1 VYKVKRLL
9 FFLFITFL
17 PLLATASVVMKLE
30 IKGNIGPATNIH
42 LKEGIETAT
51 AQNADMMLIVLDTP
65 GGLSSAMREMIQQIT
80 NSAFP
85 IITYVSPKGAH
96 AASAG
101 TYLLYASH
109 IAAMAPGTN
118 LGAATPVNIMPTPK
132 MADTNTTA
140 STVLEKKVIN
150 DAIAYIKSLA
160 ELNERNIS
168 WAIEAVKEAKSIS
181 AKDALEYGVI
191 DVIAEDISG
200 LMRKLDGKEITV
212 ADKNITL
219 KTKDVTIMNYEAD
232 WKIKFLSIITDP
244 NIAYIFLIIAIYGI
258 FFELMNPGAMFPGV
272 IGLISGVIALY
283 ALNMIPFSYA
293 GLLLIILGIAFMI
306 AEVFVTGFGILGIG
320 GVIAFAFGSLLL
332 FDADTLGSGVSI
344 PLVIA
349 FSLVSLVFFIFVLQ
363 FIIKSRTIKV
373 VTGVD
378 EMIGS
383 TAEVI
388 ESTEKGY
395 RVRCHGEIWY
405 AESDSILEIDQKVRV
420 ESLSGLVLHV
430 NPIKE

>member
-1 VYKVKRLL
+1 MKRK
-9 FFLFITFL
+9 LFILLLTLL
-17 PLLATASVVMKLE
+17 PLLATASTIVQLE
-30 IKGNIGPATNIH
+30 IKGAIGPASHIY
-42 LKEGIETAT
+42 LKKGFESALS
-51 AQNADMMLIVLDTP
+51 QNADMMLIVLDTP
-65 GGLSSAMREMIQQIT
+65 GGLSSSMRNMIQQIT

-85 IITYVSPKGAH
+85 VITYVSPKGAH

-118 LGAATPVNIMPTPK
+118 LGAATPVNIMPTPMMK
-132 MADTNTTA
+132 DANR
-140 STVLEKKVIN
+140 SSPSVLEKKVIN

-160 ELNERNIS
+160 ELNDRNIS
-168 WAIEAVKEAKSIS
+168 WAIDAVKDAKSLS
-181 AKDALEYGVI
+181 ARDALKFGVI
-191 DVIAEDISG
+191 DLIAEDTHELLS
-200 LMRKLDGKEITV
+200 KLDGKEV
-212 ADKNITL
+212 KVSDKKITL
-219 KTKDVTIMNYEAD
+219 YTKDAVLLAFEVD
-232 WKIKFLSIITDP
+232 WKIKLLSIITDP

-258 FFELMNPGAMFPGV
+258 FFELMNPGAIFPGV

-283 ALNMIPFSYA
+283 ALNMIPFNYA

-306 AEVFVTGFGILGIG
+306 AEVFITGFGILGIG

-349 FSLVSLVFFIFVLQ
+349 FSLVSIGFFIFVLR
-363 FIIKSRTIKV
+363 FIIKSRSIKV

-378 EMIGS
+378 EMMGA

-388 ESTEKGY
+388 ELIPEGY

-405 AESDSILEIDQKVRV
+405 AQSDSILQVGQKVRV